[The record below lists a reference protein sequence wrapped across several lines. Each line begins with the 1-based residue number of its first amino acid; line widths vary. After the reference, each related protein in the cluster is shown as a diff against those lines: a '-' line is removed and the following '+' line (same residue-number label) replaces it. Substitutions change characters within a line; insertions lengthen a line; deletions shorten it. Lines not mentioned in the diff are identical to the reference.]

1 MTGRLATRQVEGPI
15 DRSRLGRSYRQTTLM
30 ARLTTRNARKDALE
44 RLCHAAERKPTW
56 LYDARKD
63 EARALP
69 CERLDAAIVQGIT
82 EGWVTPESLADY
94 LGDLF
99 AIYRAMMP
107 GAAEATYIDAAREK
121 AEAMEAT
128 AMARALDTPE
138 AKANA
143 VKELSED
150 VIVSLAHAKSLQ
162 SKSA

>member
-1 MTGRLATRQVEGPI
+1 LTDRGSAEATAPTPSWPA
-15 DRSRLGRSYRQTTLM
+15 SRRGTP
-30 ARLTTRNARKDALE
+30 ARTRWNGSA
-44 RLCHAAERKPTW
+44 TS
-56 LYDARKD
+56 
-63 EARALP
+63 
-69 CERLDAAIVQGIT
+69 QGIT
-82 EGWVTPESLADY
+82 EGWVTPETLADY

-99 AIYRAMMP
+99 AIWRAMMP

-150 VIVSLAHAKSLQ
+150 VIVSLAHAKRLQ

>member
-15 DRSRLGRSYRQTTLM
+15 DRSRLGRSYRANTLM

-44 RLCHAAERKPTW
+44 RLCHAADRKPGW

-69 CERLDAAIVQGIT
+69 CERLDSAI
-82 EGWVTPESLADY
+82 S
-94 LGDLF
+94 
-99 AIYRAMMP
+99 
-107 GAAEATYIDAAREK
+107 ATYIDAAREK

-150 VIVSLAHAKSLQ
+150 VIVSLAHAKRLQ